1 MDRKKRQVPFDLA
14 QGRRSTTLR
23 FDRDDNFARKSIK
36 SQHRL
41 RDANRS
47 SAVYP
52 IQAVFWLEWDNTA
65 LDR

>member
-41 RDANRS
+41 RETSVTRCLGES
-47 SAVYP
+47 GY
-52 IQAVFWLEWDNTA
+52 
-65 LDR
+65 